1 MLAFSFG
8 CNSRVS
14 EPRAVATGSFVIV
27 MIYDLTVFHFSS
39 GVHFLIAGC
48 ANHKW
53 QVIRSLAL
61 EVLTR
66 ITKYV
71 FARLKTA
78 VLG

>member
-1 MLAFSFG
+1 
-8 CNSRVS
+8 
-14 EPRAVATGSFVIV
+14 

-39 GVHFLIAGC
+39 GVRFLIAGC

-53 QVIRSLAL
+53 QMIRSLPLA
-61 EVLTR
+61 VLTR